1 LCNNDFRKRAKL
13 CCYYEAYREGSF
25 SVKLQGGEMSS
36 VSVMFV
42 AGVQEV
48 NKQIIKEGI

>member
-1 LCNNDFRKRAKL
+1 MILEKGQNFVVTMKHIA
-13 CCYYEAYREGSF
+13 EGSF